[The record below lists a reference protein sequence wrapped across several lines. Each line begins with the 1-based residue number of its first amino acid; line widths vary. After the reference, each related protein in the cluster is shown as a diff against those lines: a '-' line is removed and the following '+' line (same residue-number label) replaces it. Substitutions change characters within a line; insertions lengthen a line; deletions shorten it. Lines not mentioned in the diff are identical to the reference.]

1 LKEFTNSHFSKQDT
15 PSFTADRL
23 NELGAI
29 IISGENSP
37 DSPSFSRIRDIATRV
52 FPDHQD
58 KIRDTIDPHYVGAV
72 GAAQRARHFIEDPS
86 MLEDPNDR
94 YFGDIHDEL

>member
-1 LKEFTNSHFSKQDT
+1 M
-15 PSFTADRL
+15 
-23 NELGAI
+23 
-29 IISGENSP
+29 
-37 DSPSFSRIRDIATRV
+37 
-52 FPDHQD
+52 
-58 KIRDTIDPHYVGAV
+58 IRDTIDPHYVGAV